1 MALLQSDHAL
11 DLLRGIVD
19 RSPAAETEVSLESVE
34 DRFLRFASAGPTQ
47 NADRERHQ
55 LSIRVRLSA
64 EQERGALGG
73 WREARATCGTLDTD
87 AIDRTLQRALD
98 LAEMA
103 DCNEALVPMEGE
115 VEVPESAAQRP
126 TMDHTMGEK
135 AAWAELA
142 LQSCEAEGLEAAG
155 LAQTTTQSRTLVNSA
170 GRAVHGF
177 RSRAAFSLT
186 ASSPGGEGG
195 SGFAETIVSNAEA
208 LDVARTVE
216 RAVAKACMNR
226 TPEGVEPGSYT
237 VVLEPAAVSA
247 LMLSAE
253 SHGFGA
259 REFKEQSS
267 FLCGRVGERLF
278 PDSLRI
284 FDDPLNDL
292 YPGLPFD
299 GEGTP
304 KARKELLVGGAL
316 CDPVTDS
323 RLAREL
329 GLPNSGHA
337 RPQPCAQGPTT
348 TNLFLAPGHSS
359 LEELIGGVQDG
370 LLVSQFHYTNMI
382 EPRDLT
388 LTGMTRNGTFRI
400 QGGKIGMA
408 VKNLRFTMSLV
419 KALQNVSGVGSSLEV
434 AGALFDGEVICP
446 ALRIDNFRFTSA
458 TDF

>member
-19 RSPAAETEVSLESVE
+19 RSSADQTEVTLESVE
-34 DRFLRFASAGPTQ
+34 DCFVRYASTGPTQ

-64 EQERGALGG
+64 GGGRGAFGG
-73 WREARATCGTLDTD
+73 WREARATCGTLDED
-87 AIDRTLQRALD
+87 AIARTLQRALD
-98 LAEMA
+98 LAEVA
-103 DCNEALVPMEGE
+103 ESNSALVPMGGE
-115 VEVPESAAQRP
+115 VEVPASAAQRP

-135 AAWAELA
+135 ASWIALA
-142 LQSCEAEGLEAAG
+142 LGSCEAQGLEAAG
-155 LAQTTTQSRTLVNSA
+155 LAQTTTQSRTLVNSS
-170 GRAVHGF
+170 GRAVHGA

-195 SGFAETIVSNAEA
+195 SGFAETIVSNVEE
-208 LDVARTVE
+208 LDAARTVE

-226 TPEGVEPGSYT
+226 SPEGVEPGSYT
-237 VVLEPAAVSA
+237 VVLEPAAVSS
-247 LMLSAE
+247 LLLFAE

-278 PDSLRI
+278 PDSLRL

-292 YPGLPFD
+292 YPGMPFD

-304 KARKELLVGGAL
+304 KVRKELLVGGVL

-323 RLAREL
+323 RLALAL
-329 GLPNSGHA
+329 GLPNTGHA
-337 RPQPCAQGPTT
+337 RPQPCAEGPTT
-348 TNLFLAPGHSS
+348 TSLFLAPGHSS
-359 LEELIGGVQDG
+359 LEELIGGVENG

-400 QGGKIGMA
+400 ERGQIGAA

-419 KALQNVSGVGSSLEV
+419 RALQHVSGVGSTLEV

-446 ALRIDNFRFTSA
+446 AMRIDNFRFTSA

>member
-11 DLLRGIVD
+11 DLLRAIVD
-19 RSPAAETEVSLESVE
+19 RSPADQTEVSLESVE
-34 DRFLRFASAGPTQ
+34 DRFLRFASQGPTQ

-55 LSIRVRLSA
+55 LSIRVRLGA
-64 EQERGALGG
+64 DDERGAFGG
-73 WREARATCGTLDTD
+73 WREARATCGTLDD
-87 AIDRTLQRALD
+87 EAVQGTLERALE
-98 LAEMA
+98 LAEMS
-103 DCNEALVPMEGE
+103 DSNQALVPMEGYSQAQ
-115 VEVPESAAQRP
+115 ESAAQRP
-126 TMDHTMGEK
+126 TMDHTLRDK
-135 AAWAELA
+135 SAWVGLA
-142 LQSCEAEGLEAAG
+142 LEGCEAQGLEAAG
-155 LAQTTTQSRTLVNSA
+155 LAQTTAQSRTLVNSA
-170 GRAVHGF
+170 GRSVHGA

-186 ASSPGGEGG
+186 ASAPGGEGG
-195 SGFAETIVSNAEA
+195 SGFAETIVSNAEM
-208 LDVARTVE
+208 LDAQRTVD

-226 TPEGVEPGSYT
+226 NPEGIEPGTYT

-247 LMLSAE
+247 LILFAE
-253 SHGFGA
+253 NHGFGA

-278 PDSLRI
+278 PDSLHV
-284 FDDPLNDL
+284 FDDPLNDV

-304 KARKELLVGGAL
+304 KTRKDLLVGGAL
-316 CDPVTDS
+316 CDPVTDA
-323 RLAREL
+323 RLAREMN
-329 GLPNSGHA
+329 LPNTAHA
-337 RPQPCAQGPTT
+337 RPQPCAAGPST
-348 TNLFLAPGHSS
+348 TNLVVAPGHSS
-359 LEELIGGVQDG
+359 LSELIAGVPDG

-400 QGGKIGMA
+400 EGGQVGA
-408 VKNLRFTMSLV
+408 AAKNLRFTMSLV
-419 KALQNVSGVGSSLEV
+419 DALQNVSGVGSSLEV